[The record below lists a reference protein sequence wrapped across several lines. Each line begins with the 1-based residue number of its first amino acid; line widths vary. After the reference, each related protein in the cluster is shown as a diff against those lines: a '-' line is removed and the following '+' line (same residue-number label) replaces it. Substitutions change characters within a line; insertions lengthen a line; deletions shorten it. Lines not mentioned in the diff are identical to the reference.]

1 MCGISICGSCI
12 LLLLALYGLL
22 EADATSLT
30 SCSSASCSPLSSPS
44 SSPPQINHMKRFI
57 EQEARE
63 KAEEIQIKVRW
74 GSNGGHLLEPPT
86 NLVVLFPSHVGEGQ
100 VITHYKFVHVVNSI
114 AVIYVP
120 RMVVRIFMVGPYTCL
135 FSGQLQVTM

>member
-1 MCGISICGSCI
+1 
-12 LLLLALYGLL
+12 
-22 EADATSLT
+22 
-30 SCSSASCSPLSSPS
+30 
-44 SSPPQINHMKRFI
+44 MKRFI

-63 KAEEIQIKVRW
+63 KAEEIQIKVQW

-135 FSGQLQVTM
+135 FSGQLQVTI